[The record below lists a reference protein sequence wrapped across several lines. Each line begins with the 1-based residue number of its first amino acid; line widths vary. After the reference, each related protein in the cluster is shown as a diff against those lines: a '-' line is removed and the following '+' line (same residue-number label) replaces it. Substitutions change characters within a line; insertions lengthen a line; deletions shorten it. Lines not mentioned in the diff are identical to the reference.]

1 MHSCNLR
8 LEKLWRRNNDW
19 SRDRQQLMILDQSF
33 FQGGAK
39 GVGARADAV
48 YECGIETNYLLG
60 EESNQ
65 ENTQYTRILN
75 FD

>member
-1 MHSCNLR
+1 
-8 LEKLWRRNNDW
+8 
-19 SRDRQQLMILDQSF
+19 MILDQSF